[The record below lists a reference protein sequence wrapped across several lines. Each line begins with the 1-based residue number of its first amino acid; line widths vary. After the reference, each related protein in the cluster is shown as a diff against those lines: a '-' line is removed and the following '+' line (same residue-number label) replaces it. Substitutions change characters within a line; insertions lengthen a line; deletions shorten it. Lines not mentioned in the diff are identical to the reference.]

1 MTTEA
6 RVAGD
11 SARRR
16 KRGRFVVAVA
26 ILLLLI
32 SEVGW
37 FFLKAHA
44 EPILR
49 ARVIETLTA
58 RFQTKVEMG
67 DFHVSVE
74 DGLAVS
80 GEGLKIYGKTDP
92 NIHEPGVQPLIGI
105 EEFRFQ
111 TGLLALLRT
120 PMHVHSVR
128 LKGLVL
134 NIPPAGE
141 RREMQSMGSEKSKIK
156 IVVDEFVSQD
166 AELVINTNRED
177 KLPLEFSI
185 EDLKMQDVGPG
196 QPMHFD
202 AKLLNP
208 KPIGSISSKGLFGPL
223 QMDRPRDT
231 PVKGT
236 YTFSNADLA
245 TIKGIAGILS
255 STGQYSGSLG
265 SIVVD
270 GKTETPDF
278 RLTVSDHPVP
288 LNTEFHAIV
297 DGTSGN
303 TYLQPVNARVLH
315 SSFVAKGSVV
325 RMKPQGHEIALDVT
339 IDHARIED
347 LLTMCIRTEPAI
359 MSGAVQA
366 KAKLDLKPGAEDVSN
381 RLRLAG
387 NFEVTGAHFSNEKIQ
402 KRIDDLSLRSQ
413 GRPKLVQSD
422 ATNVVQS
429 DMSGVFDL
437 KQEIMSFSQLHFE
450 VPGTNVD
457 MTGQYGLDGNTF
469 DFRGKVRLDAEL
481 SHMVTGWKSVL
492 LKPVDPFF
500 KKNGAGTEVP
510 IKISGTKAEPHIG
523 LDFGHKSDGKY

>member
-6 RVAGD
+6 KVGGDAAG
-11 SARRR
+11 RRLHR
-16 KRGRFVVAVA
+16 WIAAAIAV
-26 ILLLLI
+26 ILLLT
-32 SEVGW
+32 SVVGW
-37 FFLKAHA
+37 YFLKAHA

-80 GEGLKIYGKTDP
+80 GEGLKIHGKTDP
-92 NIHEPGVQPLIGI
+92 NIHEPGIQPLIGV

-111 TGLLALLRT
+111 TGLLGLLRSPT
-120 PMHVHSVR
+120 HVHSVR

-141 RREMQSMGSEKSKIK
+141 RQQMQSMGSEKGKIK

-166 AELVINTNRED
+166 AQLVINTNRED

-196 QPMHFD
+196 QPMHFE

-208 KPIGSISSKGLFGPL
+208 KPIGTISSNGSFGPL

-236 YTFSNADLA
+236 YSFSNADLA

-303 TYLQPVNARVLH
+303 TYLQPVNAKVLD
-315 SSFVAKGSVV
+315 SSFVATGSVV
-325 RMKPQGHEIALDVT
+325 RLKPQGHEVALDVT
-339 IDHARIED
+339 IDRARIED
-347 LLTMCIRTEPAI
+347 LLKMCIRTEPPV
-359 MSGAVQA
+359 MSGAVQS
-366 KAKLDLKPGAEDVSN
+366 KAKLDLKPGPEDVAE
-381 RLRLAG
+381 RLRLSG
-387 NFEVTGAHFSNEKIQ
+387 NFHVTAAHFSNEKIQ

-413 GRPKLVQSD
+413 GKPKLVEAAS
-422 ATNVVQS
+422 TGVVQS

-437 KQEIMSFSQLHFE
+437 KQGVMSFSKLHFE

-481 SHMVTGWKSVL
+481 SRMVTGWKSVL

-523 LDFGHKSDGKY
+523 LDFGHKGDSK